1 MKNKKLYIMPEC
13 YVDTNLVEYLVK
25 AGVNHQH
32 SCTKVVGLLKNNF
45 ADKFAIGIIDK
56 DKVELGYIKECNT
69 IAETKH
75 LTFMKH
81 NTGHQYLITVKP
93 AIDKFILDSAKEQ
106 NVTPETYGLPS
117 ELKEFT
123 QVSKSVTSNND
134 TRFKELFEGIKDNYE
149 IKVLRRVLKY
159 LSDNQYKVDMET
171 LKGLF

>member
-13 YVDTNLVEYLVK
+13 YVDTNLIEYLVK

-56 DKVELGYIKECNT
+56 DKVELGYINECNT
-69 IAETKH
+69 IAETEH

-117 ELKEFT
+117 DLKEFT

-134 TRFKELFEGIKDNYE
+134 TRFKELFEDIKDNYE

>member
-1 MKNKKLYIMPEC
+1 MPEC
-13 YVDTNLVEYLVK
+13 YVDTNLIEYLVK

-56 DKVELGYIKECNT
+56 
-69 IAETKH
+69 
-75 LTFMKH
+75 
-81 NTGHQYLITVKP
+81 
-93 AIDKFILDSAKEQ
+93 FILDSAKEQ

-117 ELKEFT
+117 DLKEFT

-134 TRFKELFEGIKDNYE
+134 TRFKELFEDIKDNYE